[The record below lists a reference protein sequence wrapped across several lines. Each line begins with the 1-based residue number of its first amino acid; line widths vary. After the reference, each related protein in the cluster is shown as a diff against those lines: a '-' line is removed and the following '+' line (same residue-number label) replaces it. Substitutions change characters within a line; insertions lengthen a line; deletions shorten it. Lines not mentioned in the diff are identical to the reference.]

1 MVKYSHHNNHHEQIN
16 HGKVLVTFKS
26 ESSPDSANGE
36 LTSDLCFLWLSL
48 CCATYARSGLL
59 RSQVRGWVLREGP
72 RQNANNE
79 MLKLATSLKTA
90 SQKDGIEVEVREKR
104 ATRCELACLSET
116 SCWKNP
122 ISRIPQFRSFAVFR
136 LSQFCEQIFFFSRNV
151 YFFFFFFLKCQLA
164 VLRKK
169 QTQKAAV
176 TRPRPHRLNR
186 LRVIMN
192 ESLIYRTFIAAARQ
206 RS

>member
-16 HGKVLVTFKS
+16 HRKVPVTFKS

-48 CCATYARSGLL
+48 CYATHATSGLL

-79 MLKLATSLKTA
+79 MLKLATGLKTA

-104 ATRCELACLSET
+104 ATRCEPACLSET

-136 LSQFCEQIFFFSRNV
+136 LSQFCEQFFFFSRNV
-151 YFFFFFFLKCQLA
+151 
-164 VLRKK
+164 
-169 QTQKAAV
+169 
-176 TRPRPHRLNR
+176 
-186 LRVIMN
+186 
-192 ESLIYRTFIAAARQ
+192 
-206 RS
+206 